1 MLVESC
7 HRPTMSGGTPLDL
20 PWSPEFALAL
30 ELRPRVGPAPLA
42 RTSDMLTPCRRP
54 CAWAEAALGAAPMPA
69 VARPWQ
75 PCWCRP
81 CQQSCRAGSR
91 ARSST
96 RVCIHAGARLRW
108 EPHPHRKSCHV
119 SWRWRPVW
127 SYSWRLHGD
136 KDVREKSVRTIPC
149 VCAMKKAT
157 WAHFPLSS
165 ERVSRT
171 QLLQAVYP
179 CKTPRV
185 GPPILYK

>member
-1 MLVESC
+1 V
-7 HRPTMSGGTPLDL
+7 L
-20 PWSPEFALAL
+20 PVVP
-30 ELRPRVGPAPLA
+30 
-42 RTSDMLTPCRRP
+42 
-54 CAWAEAALGAAPMPA
+54 GAAPASA
-69 VARPWQ
+69 VTPG
-75 PCWCRP
+75 PGC
-81 CQQSCRAGSR
+81 AGSR
-91 ARSST
+91 IRTASRAMSHGDED
-96 RVCIHAGARLRW
+96 RFGPILV
-108 EPHPHRKSCHV
+108 
-119 SWRWRPVW
+119 
-127 SYSWRLHGD
+127 RLHGD